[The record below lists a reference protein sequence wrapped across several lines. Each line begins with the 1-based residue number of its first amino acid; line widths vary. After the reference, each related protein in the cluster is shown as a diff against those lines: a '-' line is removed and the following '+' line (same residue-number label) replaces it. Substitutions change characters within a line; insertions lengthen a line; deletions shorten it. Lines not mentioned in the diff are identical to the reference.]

1 MKDIKKIV
9 YIFLLFTQV
18 FWAQNDFEK
27 GNTFYQKGNY
37 QEAINAYESIVKSGK
52 ESAEVYFNL
61 GNCYYK
67 LNKVAPA
74 VYNFEK
80 ALLLSPCDS
89 EIQNNLS
96 FAKKMTI
103 DEIAETPKV
112 GFSKLISDFTSSFH
126 YDTWAWMAIVFSVLF
141 LIGFVAYYFSSSTG
155 LKRVFF
161 SGMILFLLF
170 VVVSVFSGF
179 YEKSRIN
186 NDRPAIVF
194 ADVIAVKSEPN
205 ASAQDAF
212 TLHAGTKV
220 TVLEDLGNY
229 KKIQLSD
236 LKEGWIEKTAI
247 KEIK

>member
-27 GNTFYQKGNY
+27 GNSFYQKGNY

-141 LIGFVAYYFSSSTG
+141 LIGFAAYYFSSSTG

>member
-1 MKDIKKIV
+1 MKEMKNIV
-9 YIFLLFTQV
+9 YLFLLITQA
-18 FWAQNDFEK
+18 FWAQSAFEK
-27 GNTFYQKGNY
+27 GNTLYQKGNY
-37 QEAINAYESIVKSGK
+37 QEAISSYESIVKSGQ

-89 EIQNNLS
+89 EIQNNLA
-96 FAKKMTI
+96 FAKKMAI
-103 DEIAETPKV
+103 DEITETPKV
-112 GFSKLISDFTSSFH
+112 GFSKIIDDFTSTFH
-126 YDTWAWMAIVFSVLF
+126 YDTWAWITILFAVMF
-141 LIGFVAYYFSSSTG
+141 LIGFVAYYFSNSTS

-170 VVVSVFSGF
+170 VLISVFSGF
-179 YEKSRIN
+179 YEKNRVN

-194 ADVIAVKSEPN
+194 ADVIPVKSEPN
-205 ASAQDAF
+205 TSSQDAF

-220 TVLEDLGNY
+220 TVLEDLGSY
-229 KKIQLSD
+229 RKIQLSD
-236 LKEGWIEKTAI
+236 LKEGWIEKNAI

>member
-37 QEAINAYESIVKSGK
+37 QEAINAYESIVKSGE

-96 FAKKMTI
+96 FAKKMAI

-229 KKIQLSD
+229 KKIQLTD
-236 LKEGWIEKTAI
+236 LKEGWIEKSAI

>member
-229 KKIQLSD
+229 KKIQLTD
-236 LKEGWIEKTAI
+236 LKEGWIEKSAI

>member
-27 GNTFYQKGNY
+27 ANTFYQKGNY

-96 FAKKMTI
+96 FAKKMAI

-229 KKIQLSD
+229 KKIQLTD
-236 LKEGWIEKTAI
+236 LKEGWIEKSAI

>member
-1 MKDIKKIV
+1 MKEIRKIV
-9 YIFLLFTQV
+9 YIFLLITQV
-18 FWAQNDFEK
+18 FWAQNDFDK
-27 GNTFYQKGNY
+27 GNTLYQKGSY
-37 QEAINAYESIVKSGK
+37 QEAINAYESIVKSGN

-80 ALLLSPCDS
+80 ALLLSPNDS

-96 FAKKMTI
+96 FARKMAI
-103 DEIAETPKV
+103 DEIPETPKV
-112 GFSKLISDFTSSFH
+112 GFSKLISDFTSNFH
-126 YDTWAWMAIVFSVLF
+126 YDTWAWIAIVFSFLF
-141 LIGFVAYYFSSSTG
+141 LIGFIVYYFSASTS

-170 VVVSVFSGF
+170 VGVSVFSGF
-179 YEKSRIN
+179 YEKTRIN

-194 ADVIAVKSEPN
+194 ADVITVKSEPN

-236 LKEGWIEKTAI
+236 LKEGWVEKNAV